1 MKSESADKLEKEIYF
16 LQTVLSTAKVNR
28 KTHLCDESLWIAQ
41 KKTSTEESSQKMPS
55 LYAHLQV
62 N

>member
-1 MKSESADKLEKEIYF
+1 MNPFEL
-16 LQTVLSTAKVNR
+16 R
-28 KTHLCDESLWIAQ
+28 K